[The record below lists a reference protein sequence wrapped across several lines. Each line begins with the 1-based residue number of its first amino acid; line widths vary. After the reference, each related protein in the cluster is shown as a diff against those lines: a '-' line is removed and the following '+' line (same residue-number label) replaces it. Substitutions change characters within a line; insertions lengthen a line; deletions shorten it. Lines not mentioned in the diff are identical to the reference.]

1 MTQSAADA
9 PFVPLDRE
17 AWARAGGAEA
27 RDLAAACPPSV
38 EAGWGE
44 GPREDPDG
52 RAAVLAPLARYAAA
66 RREQDLRRRAAL
78 AELHPALVR
87 GGAGARGWVVAVGG
101 GVAVGK
107 TTVGRELALLLQAA
121 GCGPVARVATDD
133 FLLPNAELEE
143 RGLAARKG
151 FPESYD
157 GRALIALLDAVRSG
171 DGPVRVPTYSHRLQ
185 DRVEGGEREIDR
197 PAVLVL
203 EGLRSLA
210 GPEAESGLDGV
221 DAPAV
226 RDRVDL
232 GIYVDA
238 PDELLQ
244 RWYLDRF
251 HAWRVAAAVDPGAR
265 LHAIAEMPDDEVDA
279 LAMRVWHETNAPN
292 IRDHVLPTR
301 AHADVVLEKDADHR
315 VRRVLVRPV

>member
-1 MTQSAADA
+1 MTMPAADA

-17 AWARAGGAEA
+17 AWTRAGGSEA
-27 RDLAAACPPSV
+27 RDLAAACPPPA

-44 GPREDPDG
+44 DPREDPDG
-52 RAAVLAPLARYAAA
+52 RAAVLAPLARFAAV

-87 GGAGARGWVVAVGG
+87 GGAGARGWVIAVGG

-107 TTVGRELALLLQAA
+107 TTVGRELALLLEAA

-143 RGLAARKG
+143 RGIAERKG

-157 GRALIALLDAVRSG
+157 GPGLIALLDAVRAG
-171 DGPVRVPTYSHRLQ
+171 DGAVRVPTYSHRLQ
-185 DRVEGGEREIDR
+185 DRVRGGERDVDR

-210 GPEAESGLDGV
+210 GP
-221 DAPAV
+221 DAGGPGV
-226 RDRVDL
+226 RDRIDL

-251 HAWRVAAAVDPGAR
+251 HAWRAAAAVDAGAR
-265 LHAIAEMPDDEVDA
+265 LHAIAGMPDDEADA
-279 LAMRVWHETNAPN
+279 LAMRVWHEVNAPN
-292 IRDHVLPTR
+292 IRDHVVPTR
-301 AHADVVLEKDADHR
+301 AHADVVLEKAEDHR

>member
-1 MTQSAADA
+1 
-9 PFVPLDRE
+9 V
-17 AWARAGGAEA
+17 
-27 RDLAAACPPSV
+27 
-38 EAGWGE
+38 
-44 GPREDPDG
+44 
-52 RAAVLAPLARYAAA
+52 

-107 TTVGRELALLLQAA
+107 TTVGHELALLLEAA

-157 GRALIALLDAVRSG
+157 GPGLVALLDAIRSG
-171 DGPVRVPTYSHRLQ
+171 SGPVRVPTYAHRLQ

-210 GPEAESGLDGV
+210 GPEGSGPDGAGSGGNPSAGNTPAV
-221 DAPAV
+221 PAV

-251 HAWRVAAAVDPGAR
+251 HAWRAAAAVDPGAR
-265 LHAIAEMPDDEVDA
+265 LHAIAEMPDAEADA

-292 IRDHVLPTR
+292 IRDHVAPTR
-301 AHADVVLEKDADHR
+301 AHADVVLEKGPDHR
-315 VRRVLVRPV
+315 VHRVLVRPV